1 MLADWVSFCRID
13 DHVVFLDTRR
23 NRYLALSQAAAAPVL
38 AGEIANLTP
47 KVRETVARYGWLVDA
62 APAALPYRGIAA
74 PTYEIPYHHN
84 ARISARFA
92 SRVLASL
99 IKVRLDLWVRSLQ
112 TNLDRVAARN
122 RAIGTGATP
131 AELNKIVADFLKCE
145 RILPAQTCLLR
156 SLTLHRLL
164 AQDGHASEFVFG
176 VKLHPFEAHCWLQRD
191 DQVINDTI
199 EQVGRFVPIRA
210 VR

>member
-1 MLADWVSFCRID
+1 MLAEWVSFCRID
-13 DHVVFLDTRR
+13 DHVVFLDARR

-62 APAALPYRGIAA
+62 APTALPYRAIAA

-131 AELNKIVADFLKCE
+131 AELNKIVADFSTCE